1 MLRNPF
7 GFPEGDT
14 LCSSLV
20 SPRAVCKLNSRYE
33 LKRLK
38 QTKYDQSRVSF
49 TRKCSAPSVS
59 PMISHSS
66 YPCCSTDHEVRPP
79 PPSSLQDSWSTTTL
93 NTFPSWEPAGAQRK
107 GYLPGDMVPDG
118 CCPWKPVPKLKDHCL
133 GHDYLIRDRIQF
145 SPLCE
150 KGLILESTVGNC
162 LAVQWLRCGTFTT
175 IGLDSIP
182 GQGTNIS
189 QALWHPQKKKNPQKQ
204 KTTVV
209 NALRNTILRYFYS
222 HFRGSYG
229 KEMAS
234 PDLGSGRQRHWY
246 SQKEFKF

>member
-1 MLRNPF
+1 M
-7 GFPEGDT
+7 
-14 LCSSLV
+14 
-20 SPRAVCKLNSRYE
+20 
-33 LKRLK
+33 
-38 QTKYDQSRVSF
+38 
-49 TRKCSAPSVS
+49 
-59 PMISHSS
+59 
-66 YPCCSTDHEVRPP
+66 
-79 PPSSLQDSWSTTTL
+79 

-133 GHDYLIRDRIQF
+133 GHDYLLRDRIQF
-145 SPLCE
+145 LPLCE

-189 QALWHPQKKKNPQKQ
+189 QALWHHPKKKKTPKQ
-204 KTTVV
+204 KTIVV